1 VVEEIT
7 DHGTGI
13 LTAGRAP
20 TGSAAMDPKIPGD
33 PMQEFFDVEF
43 LPVK

>member
-1 VVEEIT
+1 MVEEIT

-13 LTAGRAP
+13 LTAWRAT

-33 PMQEFFDVEF
+33 PMQEFFGVEF
-43 LPVK
+43 LPVQ